1 MRPESRD
8 ALTEM
13 PIIAGQ
19 RLEGASVTRGN
30 VADSHTPGN
39 NTPETHRRFRR
50 AFLCDGTAIVG
61 PLFGDFGEALVRM
74 GWPPGA
80 LFDVPHDDRPGGLVW
95 FLEGETVRALG
106 PKRAFTE
113 TGRIF
118 DRKRT
123 FVKEVLRQEMTA
135 RVRFEIVP
143 VKKWNAKAAI
153 IAGRYRRAKAHQSAR
168 RAA

>member
-13 PIIAGQ
+13 PIIASQ

-50 AFLCDGTAIVG
+50 AFLCEGTAIVWKAAIFDCG

-123 FVKEVLRQEMTA
+123 SEDFNATMEM
-135 RVRFEIVP
+135 
-143 VKKWNAKAAI
+143 
-153 IAGRYRRAKAHQSAR
+153 
-168 RAA
+168 